1 MSAHPDLEQQHP
13 NSRVDYSFTEQ
24 LLFDTWQ
31 NGSHGDMARISIHF
45 FMRMATIDIWHWGH
59 EDHEWVPKRHV
70 LHLDIR
76 AKNLPNLASA
86 LDSAVRFGLERG
98 FIPAW
103 AVEAELEQRPGDAP

>member
-13 NSRVDYSFTEQ
+13 NSRVDSFTEQ

-31 NGSHGDMARISIHF
+31 NGSPGDMARISIHF
-45 FMRMATIDIWHWGH
+45 FIGMATIDIWHWGH

-76 AKNLPNLASA
+76 AKNLPKLATA
-86 LDSAVRFGLERG
+86 LASAVRFGLERG
-98 FIPAW
+98 FIPAR
-103 AVEAELEQRPGDAP
+103 AVEAELEQRPDDAP